1 MSVATATIKSKG
13 KALKATYRLV
23 GIDTNREVN
32 RIPFA
37 QLILVDGDAAT
48 RKFPL
53 SDEAFFEPG
62 SEVEI
67 QLRHEGGKKP
77 SATVFKGLAIRHAL
91 ESDGAEAVLR
101 IELRD
106 AAYAM
111 TVARRSAVHKGTD
124 NAILKKL
131 IQAAKAKAKISGAT
145 KPDHPEMVQYY
156 CTDWDFM
163 LSRAEAQNL
172 VVAVHDGE
180 VSLQPLKVS
189 GSAKHKFEYGI
200 SPMYS
205 FEMEADAGSQY
216 AKVQSRAW
224 DKKKNALSKAS
235 KGAAFA
241 LSQGNLKGDALAK
254 KVGGKELLLTS
265 AVPLDPAET
274 KSWADG
280 CLARS
285 RMSLLRGSVTVPGF
299 AGIKLLDVMEILGLG
314 SRFKGKTLVTGIR
327 HQVDEDGWRTHI
339 QFGLP
344 AEPFSQ
350 RPHILDAPA
359 AGLLPAVHGLQP
371 GIVEA
376 FKQDPDKQ
384 FRIRIKLPG
393 IDPAKGLVW
402 ARLAM
407 PDAGKQRGHLFL
419 PEKGD
424 EVVVG
429 FFNDDPRQAVIL
441 GSLYSSTNKPPKGWE
456 KWTADNI
463 NKGFVSKTGI
473 TIGIDDKEQV
483 LTLMT
488 SEKQSIKLD
497 EKKKTIEILDLN
509 KNKITLSEKGVI
521 LEVADKLSIE
531 AKGDIEVKGKN
542 IKLEASDDVQVKGKN
557 IKLEASADLAAKG
570 KNINLEG
577 SADMLA
583 KGKNINLN
591 ASADVQA
598 KGTNV
603 KLNGSASVEIKGA
616 KVDVK

>member
-1 MSVATATIKSKG
+1 MSVVTATIKSEG
-13 KALKATYRLV
+13 KALKAIYRLV
-23 GIDTNREVN
+23 SIDTNREVN

-62 SEVEI
+62 NEI
-67 QLRHEGGKKP
+67 EIMLRHEGGKKA
-77 SATVFKGLAIRHAL
+77 SATVFKGLAMRHAL
-91 ESDGAEAVLR
+91 ESDGEESILR

-111 TVARRSAVHKGTD
+111 TVTRKSAVHKGAD

-131 IQAAKAKAKISGAT
+131 IQAAKVKAKIKGGT
-145 KPDHPEMVQYY
+145 KPKHTEMVQYY

-172 VVAVHDGE
+172 AVAVHDGE
-180 VSLQPLKVS
+180 VALQPLKIS

-200 SPMYS
+200 SPIYS
-205 FEMEADAGSQY
+205 FDLEADAGSQY
-216 AKVQSRAW
+216 AKVQSQAW
-224 DKKKNALSKAS
+224 DKKKNAMSKAS

-241 LSQGNLKGDALAK
+241 LSQSNLKGDALAK
-254 KVGGKELLLTS
+254 KVGGTELMLTS

-274 KSWADG
+274 QSWADG
-280 CLARS
+280 RLARS

-299 AGIKLLDVMEILGLG
+299 AEIELLDVMELIGFG
-314 SRFKGKTLVTGIR
+314 ARFKGKALVTGIR
-327 HQVDEDGWRTHI
+327 HQVDEAGWRTHI

-344 AEPFSQ
+344 AEPFYQ
-350 RPHILDAPA
+350 TPDILEAPA

-376 FKQDPDKQ
+376 FKEDPDKQ
-384 FRIRIKLPG
+384 FRVQIKLPG
-393 IDPAKGLVW
+393 IDPAKGIVW

-407 PDAGKQRGHLFL
+407 PDAGKQRGHLFR

-456 KWTADNI
+456 KWAADNI

-483 LTLMT
+483 LTLLT
-488 SEKQSIKLD
+488 SEKQSIKID
-497 EKKKTIEILDLN
+497 EKKKTIEIIDLN
-509 KNKITLSEKGVI
+509 KNKITLNDKGVVM
-521 LEVADKLSIE
+521 EVADKLSIE
-531 AKGDIEVKGKN
+531 AKGDIEIKGKNIKMEASADVEVKGKN
-542 IKLEASDDVQVKGKN
+542 IKM
-557 IKLEASADLAAKG
+557 EASADVAAKG
-570 KNINLEG
+570 
-577 SADMLA
+577 A
-583 KGKNINLN
+583 
-591 ASADVQA
+591 
-598 KGTNV
+598 NV
-603 KLNGSASVEIKGA
+603 KLNGSAGVEAKGANVKVDGSASVVIKGA
-616 KVDVK
+616 KVDVQ